1 VKLLRDAEDIIKDAG
16 GVPEEHQYDQR
27 SELQVIVSSSVA
39 LQHEQNEQDKLDYT
53 PELDK
58 IVQTAVATTLDVIGG
73 GDMDF
78 EVSILITDNEG
89 IHAINKEYREIDAPT
104 DVLSFPILEF
114 DEDGVMLEESGD
126 YDGDFLLL
134 GDIVISLERA
144 KSQAE
149 EYGHSLEREVG
160 FLAVHSTLHLLGF
173 DHMEE
178 PYASVMRSREEE
190 ILNKMNL
197 KRD

>member
-1 VKLLRDAEDIIKDAG
+1 MLQFII
-16 GVPEEHQYDQR
+16 E
-27 SELQVIVSSSVA
+27 
-39 LQHEQNEQDKLDYT
+39 NEQDKLDYT
-53 PELDK
+53 PELDS
-58 IVQTAVATTLDVIGG
+58 IVQRAVATTLDVIGG
-73 GDMDF
+73 GDTDF
-78 EVSILITDNEG
+78 EVSILITDNDG
-89 IHAINKEYREIDAPT
+89 IQAINKEYRDIDSPT

-126 YDGDFLLL
+126 YDGDLLLL

-144 KSQAE
+144 KAQAE

-178 PYASVMRSREEE
+178 PYTSVMRAREEE
-190 ILNKMNL
+190 ILTKLNL
-197 KRD
+197 TRD

>member
-1 VKLLRDAEDIIKDAG
+1 MLQFII
-16 GVPEEHQYDQR
+16 E
-27 SELQVIVSSSVA
+27 
-39 LQHEQNEQDKLDYT
+39 NEQDKLEYT

-58 IVQTAVATTLDVIGG
+58 IIQTAVSTTLDVIGG
-73 GDMDF
+73 ADTDF

-89 IHAINKEYREIDAPT
+89 IRAINKEYRDIDSAT

-114 DEDGVMLEESGD
+114 DEDGVMIEESGD
-126 YDGDFLLL
+126 YDGDLLLL

-144 KSQAE
+144 KAQSE

-178 PYASVMRSREEE
+178 PYTSVMRKREEE
-190 ILNKMNL
+190 ILAKMNL
-197 KRD
+197 TRD

>member
-1 VKLLRDAEDIIKDAG
+1 MLQFII
-16 GVPEEHQYDQR
+16 E
-27 SELQVIVSSSVA
+27 
-39 LQHEQNEQDKLDYT
+39 NEQDKLTFT

-58 IVQTAVATTLDVIGG
+58 IVQTAVATTLEVVGG
-73 GDMDF
+73 GDDTDF

-114 DEDGVMLEESGD
+114 DDDGVMIEESGD

-144 KSQAE
+144 KAQAE

>member
-1 VKLLRDAEDIIKDAG
+1 MLQFII
-16 GVPEEHQYDQR
+16 E
-27 SELQVIVSSSVA
+27 
-39 LQHEQNEQDKLDYT
+39 NEQDKLEYT
-53 PELDK
+53 TELDK
-58 IVQTAVATTLDVIGG
+58 IIQTAVSTTLDVIGG
-73 GDMDF
+73 ADTDF

-89 IHAINKEYREIDAPT
+89 IRAINKEYRDIDSAT

-126 YDGDFLLL
+126 YDGDLLLL

-144 KSQAE
+144 KAQAE

-178 PYASVMRSREEE
+178 PYTSVMRKREEE
-190 ILNKMNL
+190 ILAKMNL
-197 KRD
+197 TRD